1 MKYAL
6 NKIDRVSKLSNICC
20 CCFLLLSSHVVRH
33 EFSIS
38 ILSSKGFNLIYS
50 HVYIQIYIF
59 SIFFIDVI
67 FSSTDCAF
75 SFRQGFHQTLLIFD
89 DLNKLVGIIEGLW

>member
-6 NKIDRVSKLSNICC
+6 NEIDRVKTQQYLLLF
-20 CCFLLLSSHVVRH
+20 FLLLSSHVVRH

-50 HVYIQIYIF
+50 HVYNTYRSHTDIHFFDFF
-59 SIFFIDVI
+59 SIDVI

-75 SFRQGFHQTLLIFD
+75 SFIDKVFIRHY
-89 DLNKLVGIIEGLW
+89 